1 MAKSKYD
8 THVKPKLDL
17 IEGWARDGLTDEQ
30 IAEGLGIHVS
40 TLYDYKNKYPEFSEA
55 LKNGKEVVDYQVEKA
70 LLTKALRGDVTAQIF
85 WLKNRKPKQ
94 WRDRKEHGEI
104 DIATK
109 EYNLKKRKLEME
121 EKKLNE
127 DNKDK
132 SIQIKIVKAS
142 EAQCKK

>member
-30 IAEGLGIHVS
+30 IYNSLGIGKS
-40 TLYDYKNKYPEFSEA
+40 SFYEYKNKYVEFSDA

-121 EKKLNE
+121 EKKFNE

>member
-30 IAEGLGIHVS
+30 IYNNLGVS
-40 TLYDYKNKYPEFSEA
+40 KDTFYKYKKQYSDFSDA
-55 LKNGKEVVDYQVEKA
+55 LKNGKEVIDYQVEKA

-94 WRDRKEHGEI
+94 WRDRKEHSEI
-104 DIATK
+104 DIANK
-109 EYNLKKRKLEME
+109 EYALKKRKLEME